1 MPASTRALTAAFRF
15 GLATLLTGLLLV
27 PNAGAHTLR
36 PAVATLGFAG
46 GGAFTLEIETNL
58 EARLAGIG
66 PEHADTRDAPTA
78 REYDRLRALPPEALR
93 EELASFLPGFAER
106 IRPGV
111 DGQPLELEFVEAAI
125 PEAGDLDL
133 ARKSRLRFSGTLPR
147 GARELHW
154 AWPAEFG
161 NCALRLA
168 DGDGK
173 VLQSFWLKEGAASPP
188 FPLGTALVPRPR
200 LEVTIDYLVL
210 GFTHI
215 LPLGLDHILFVLG
228 LFLLSL
234 RLAPILWQV
243 TAFTIAHTI
252 TLALTI
258 YGVVSLPA
266 SIVEPLIAL
275 SIAYVGLENILTNRL
290 HPWRVV
296 IVFAFGLLHG
306 MGFAG
311 VLTEIG
317 LPESDFVIALLSFN
331 VGVEFGQLAVIVLA
345 LLAVGM
351 WRSRPWYRARVVI
364 PASAAIMLV
373 GLYWTVERLA

>member
-1 MPASTRALTAAFRF
+1 MPTTPRPSIVPLRTLCALF
-15 GLATLLTGLLLV
+15 LVGLLIA
-27 PNAGAHTLR
+27 PGAAAHTLR
-36 PAVATLGFAG
+36 PSIATLGFDG
-46 GGAFTLEIETNL
+46 EGAFSLAIETNL

-78 REYDRLRALPPEALR
+78 REYDRLRALPPEALDA
-93 EELASFLPGFAER
+93 ELAPFLPGLLAGV
-106 IRPGV
+106 RPVV
-111 DGQPLELEFVEAAI
+111 DGKPVTLAFVNADITE
-125 PEAGDLDL
+125 PGDLEL
-133 ARKSRLRFSGTLPR
+133 ARKSVLHLAGTLPR
-147 GARELHW
+147 GARELRW
-154 AWPAEFG
+154 AWPAEYG
-161 NCALRLA
+161 NCALRLRV
-168 DGDGK
+168 GDGP
-173 VLQSFWLKEGAASPP
+173 VVQSFWLQDGASSPP
-188 FPLGTALVPRPR
+188 FALDAELLPRPPG
-200 LEVTIDYLVL
+200 EVAIDYLVL

-266 SIVEPLIAL
+266 SVVEPLIAL
-275 SIAYVGLENILTNRL
+275 SIAYVGLENILTSRL
-290 HPWRVV
+290 HAWRVV

-317 LPESDFVIALLSFN
+317 LPESDFVIALLGFN

-345 LLAVGM
+345 LLAVGA
-351 WRSRPWYRARVVI
+351 WRARPWYRQRVVI
-364 PASAAIMLV
+364 PASAAITLV
-373 GLYWTVERLA
+373 GLYWTFERLA